1 MREALQ
7 QRCDLFIENR
17 DTLKRVFK
25 MESTYMYPV
34 AANILTGRQI
44 PITEETLR
52 ECRDLLKDKK

>member
-25 MESTYMYPV
+25 MESTY
-34 AANILTGRQI
+34 
-44 PITEETLR
+44 ITS
-52 ECRDLLKDKK
+52 